1 MIMTLLVCTSLLL
14 CSMVLL
20 VECYPDGAPEES
32 CKTLAPSSEKHDA
45 RPQTTTSPYSLNI
58 SGFNDGEGY
67 HYELGKTYQCKYIS
81 IVHVK

>member
-1 MIMTLLVCTSLLL
+1 MKLLVCTSLLL

-32 CKTLAPSSEKHDA
+32 CKTLAQSSEKHEA
-45 RPQTTTSPYSLNI
+45 RPQTTTSPYSLDI

-67 HYELGKTYQCKYIS
+67 HYELGKTYQCKYYDIS
-81 IVHVK
+81 IHVK